1 MNFDVMQ
8 LVSFAKN
15 GGNPDALIHQM
26 LNTNPQ
32 LQQLIGGKTPQQ
44 LMQTAENMCRERG
57 TTVDAVLRQYGLNR

>member
-1 MNFDVMQ
+1 MRFDLMQ
-8 LVSFAKN
+8 LVNIAKN
-15 GGNPDALIHQM
+15 GGNPDAMIHQM

-57 TTVDAVLRQYGLNR
+57 TTVDEVLRQYGITR